1 MKKFN
6 ILMILAV
13 LTLVWGCKDSDGD
26 GGSNSSTS
34 AQYLTPGTD
43 ARPSWQKPDYN
54 EFENTMY
61 IQFQLQ
67 EQFASYVTD
76 QDLMCAM
83 IGGEVRALTA
93 PNESEGDTY
102 FPLSIAANG
111 GEEDVT
117 IAYYCDRLH
126 RIYKPENYLYFDTSM
141 SPTDAEGNPYVL
153 TIIPNDNK
161 KGK

>member
-6 ILMILAV
+6 ILIILAV
-13 LTLVWGCKDSDGD
+13 LTFVWGCKDSDGD
-26 GGSNSSTS
+26 GGSNANT
-34 AQYLTPGTD
+34 QLLTPGTSV
-43 ARPSWQKPDYN
+43 RPSWKKPDYN
-54 EFENTMY
+54 QFENIMT

-67 EQFASYVTD
+67 EQFAQYVTD

-83 IGGEVRALTA
+83 IGGEVRALTT
-93 PNESEGDTY
+93 PQKTEGDTY
-102 FPLSIAANG
+102 FPLSIAARA

-126 RIYKPENYLYFDTSM
+126 RIYELEDYLKFDAST

-153 TIIPNDNK
+153 EIILNDNQ

>member
-6 ILMILAV
+6 ILIILAV
-13 LTLVWGCKDSDGD
+13 LSFVWGCKDSDGD
-26 GGSNSSTS
+26 SGSNANT
-34 AQYLTPGTD
+34 QLLTPGTV
-43 ARPSWQKPDYN
+43 ARPSWKKPDYN
-54 EFENTMY
+54 QFENIMT

-67 EQFASYVTD
+67 EQFAQYVTD

-83 IGGEVRALTA
+83 IGGEVRALTT
-93 PNESEGDTY
+93 PQKTEGDTY
-102 FPLSIAANG
+102 FPLSIAARA

-126 RIYKPENYLYFDTSM
+126 RIYELEDYLKFDAST

-153 TIIPNDNK
+153 AIIPNDNK